1 MTLCW
6 GADGKA
12 HSSDTYHIF
21 LTHLSFSCRE
31 QGIALSGYGSEEDVE
46 RSRAAGFDIHLTKPV
61 QFAALSAAIHQL
73 FPASDK
79 RC

>member
-1 MTLCW
+1 MT
-6 GADGKA
+6 G
-12 HSSDTYHIF
+12 HIF
-21 LTHLSFSCRE
+21 VE

-73 FPASDK
+73 VSPRPPS
-79 RC
+79 RP